1 MKIPYEGE
9 LYLKFDKGYPWYTMK
24 RDYCIKVLF
33 RIGKFYLSLRCKNI
47 TGYKPW
53 IKAKLLKT
61 FDSLDTDLTA
71 NKGKFKYYLYDM
83 RWILDS
89 KYNWKTTE
97 CLNVMYNTTLGKYVG
112 YSHRGAVSFGIG
124 DRIFDPYEKYN
135 AFKRSSKENIKYCLK
150 YIKCILK
157 YLINQDSYMLEE
169 CLEEGINYI
178 VPFTKRGNDI
188 ITTDREALE
197 SAKSLANYIS

>member
-61 FDSLDTDLTA
+61 FDAILNLSHTITLNEDDDDWFITLTV
-71 NKGKFKYYLYDM
+71 KIKEEYLSAIEYN
-83 RWILDS
+83 ILQES
-89 KYNWKTTE
+89 KN
-97 CLNVMYNTTLGKYVG
+97 
-112 YSHRGAVSFGIG
+112 
-124 DRIFDPYEKYN
+124 
-135 AFKRSSKENIKYCLK
+135 
-150 YIKCILK
+150 
-157 YLINQDSYMLEE
+157 
-169 CLEEGINYI
+169 
-178 VPFTKRGNDI
+178 
-188 ITTDREALE
+188 
-197 SAKSLANYIS
+197 